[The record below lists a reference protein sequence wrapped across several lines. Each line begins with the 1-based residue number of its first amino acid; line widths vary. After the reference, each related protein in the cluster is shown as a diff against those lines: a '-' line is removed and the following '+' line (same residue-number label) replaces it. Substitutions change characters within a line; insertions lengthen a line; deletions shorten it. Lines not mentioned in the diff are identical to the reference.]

1 MRKEVFNACL
11 NRKVKMYYF
20 NYENST
26 LTLVVSLVKIKTNYQ
41 AVLYRTFYLQ
51 NLNFH
56 LRHLKIQ
63 PIQRIRR

>member
-1 MRKEVFNACL
+1 MRKEVLKACL
-11 NRKVKMYYF
+11 NKKVKMYYF

-26 LTLVVSLVKIKTNYQ
+26 LTLVVSLVKTKTNYQ
-41 AVLYRTFYLQ
+41 AVWYRTFYLQ
-51 NLNFH
+51 SLSFH

>member
-1 MRKEVFNACL
+1 
-11 NRKVKMYYF
+11 MYYF

-26 LTLVVSLVKIKTNYQ
+26 LTLVVSLVKTKTNYQ
-41 AVLYRTFYLQ
+41 AVWYRTFYLQ
-51 NLNFH
+51 SLSFH

>member
-1 MRKEVFNACL
+1 
-11 NRKVKMYYF
+11 MYYF

-56 LRHLKIQ
+56 LFHLKIQ
-63 PIQRIRR
+63 PIQLIRR